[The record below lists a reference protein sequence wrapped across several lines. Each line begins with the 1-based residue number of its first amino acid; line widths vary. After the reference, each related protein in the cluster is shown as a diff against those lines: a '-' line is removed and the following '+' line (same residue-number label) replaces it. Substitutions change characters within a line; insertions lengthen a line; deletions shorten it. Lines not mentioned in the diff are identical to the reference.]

1 MPAVGE
7 ASAYQGDFS
16 AGVIY
21 LSLSLR
27 SAQGDVPEISP
38 VSPIGAQDRS
48 SVRSPLCSPLKRQ
61 SSVQSG
67 RLGSTKSLSAAVF
80 AEKPPPVLSGGVQF
94 SGEVS
99 RSDENVLDSP
109 RQRRS
114 YGSFPF
120 TPSADSN
127 TFHQYRSA
135 DSSMSVADSE
145 AYFSATEDFDPISS
159 ADEGPGTYPGRK
171 KKRRQQMQQPQPPAY
186 HMENYRSA
194 PMVPVLVGSGA
205 RDIEDGWIKS
215 KAGGRWS
222 PDSSEMR
229 QRSDE

>member
-1 MPAVGE
+1 MTPNFV
-7 ASAYQGDFS
+7 
-16 AGVIY
+16 
-21 LSLSLR
+21 LCLR
-27 SAQGDVPEISP
+27 STLGDVPEVSP
-38 VSPIGAQDRS
+38 VSPNSSQDRT

-61 SSVQSG
+61 SSVHSG

-80 AEKPPPVLSGGVQF
+80 ADKPPPVLTGGVQF
-94 SGEVS
+94 SSEVS

-109 RQRRS
+109 PQRRS

-145 AYFSATEDFDPISS
+145 AYFSATEDFEPISS

-171 KKRRQQMQQPQPPAY
+171 KKRRQQMQQPQQPPY

-194 PMVPVLVGSGA
+194 SMI
-205 RDIEDGWIKS
+205 D
-215 KAGGRWS
+215 
-222 PDSSEMR
+222 
-229 QRSDE
+229 